1 MSTPSLTF
9 SELFFPPFISW
20 QKSQPLFTHFC
31 SFALGVSLR
40 GKDTLSALSYGNNV
54 ALFSR
59 SMTKASRFY
68 WTQNINGNWSA
79 WSLIGGSS
87 VSLKTDVAVAYN
99 SFSKVMTS
107 LTSEISISSCPTGF
121 FKNQFNNLLKRR
133 RHVSE
138 EDVKVIL

>member
-1 MSTPSLTF
+1 M
-9 SELFFPPFISW
+9 
-20 QKSQPLFTHFC
+20 
-31 SFALGVSLR
+31 FALGVSLR

-107 LTSEISISSCPTGF
+107 LTSETSISSCPTGF

-133 RHVSE
+133 RHVLE